1 MEGVTADNIAA
12 HTRIQ
17 INLSANDADPEADDY
32 KSMYERER
40 VENEKLRTQLN
51 NYQNVLEI
59 EVKGNKRR
67 HDNVWD
73 LEEALKKKI
82 RKMAKLEH
90 TILAAL
96 TNDWLNSYA
105 LRSARVDTH
114 CSAHVTDIH
123 ACIYSNQA
131 A

>member
-96 TNDWLNSYA
+96 TND
-105 LRSARVDTH
+105 
-114 CSAHVTDIH
+114 
-123 ACIYSNQA
+123 
-131 A
+131 